1 MYHFSRWKYWLVIIV
16 VVTGTVLALPNVFG
30 EGPALQLSRNDRA
43 AMDQAAQQ
51 RVLGVLEAQ
60 KITPEVSYLQKDRLV
75 LRFAD
80 PQQQAAARDA
90 VIKGTSGDY
99 LVALSSVT
107 RMPEWMRHVPFL
119 KPMSLGLDLRGGVH
133 FVYEVDIQGAL
144 TQTVERMERD
154 VRTTLRDKR
163 IPYGAVTSGKDNSGK
178 DNSRNDYVRVV
189 LRNASD
195 LQAALDALKAPDGS
209 LVLTSGEGADGTY
222 VEMHMTPAEIKRRQD
237 VAIEQ
242 NITTLRNRVDA
253 LGIAEPIVTRQAS
266 NRIVVQLPGVQD
278 PNEAIRVLGA
288 TATLEFRL
296 VDESNN
302 PYEAESSK
310 RIPIGSKLY
319 KERNGRP
326 ILAKRDV
333 IATGEQLTDAT
344 SSFQEGQPQ
353 VNVKLD
359 ARGGQSMLNA
369 TKDNVGKR
377 MAVVYIS
384 KKQLAEGEQCKG
396 VRSGAICTEEEVISA
411 ATIQSVL
418 SSSFRI
424 TGLQANEAR
433 ELALLLRSGALA
445 APQTIVEQR
454 SVGPSLGADNIKR
467 GWHAM
472 AVGLVLTFIFMAI
485 YYRAFGWIANLVL
498 AANLVLTV
506 GLLSLFQASLSLPGI
521 AAVVFHLGIAVDA
534 NILIYERIREELR
547 SGNSPLAAINA
558 GFDKAF
564 ATIADS
570 NVTTLI
576 AGVVLFAFGTG
587 TIRSFAIVMTLGIAT
602 SLFTSVV
609 GSRALVHW
617 IWGRRTRLAH
627 LSI

>member
-16 VVTGTVLALPNVFG
+16 VVAGTLFALPNVFG
-30 EGPALQLSRNDRA
+30 TAPALQLSRNDRA
-43 AMDQAAQQ
+43 AMDDAGRQ

-60 KITPEVSYLQKDRLV
+60 KVAPEASYLEKDRLV

-90 VIKGTSGDY
+90 IVKGTSGDY
-99 LVALSSVT
+99 LVALSDVPRT
-107 RMPEWMRHVPFL
+107 PEWMRRVGL

-144 TQTVERMERD
+144 AQAVERMERD
-154 VRTTLRDKR
+154 VRTSLRDKR
-163 IPYGAVTSGKDNSGK
+163 IPYGAVSSKNG
-178 DNSRNDYVRVV
+178 VVHVV
-189 LRNASD
+189 LRNPSD
-195 LQAALDALKAPDGS
+195 LQAAMDALKAPDGS
-209 LVLTSGEGADGTY
+209 LQLTSGEEADGAFI
-222 VEMHMTPAEIKRRQD
+222 EMRMTPAELKRRQD

-242 NITTLRNRVDA
+242 NITTLRNRVDE
-253 LGIAEPIVTRQAS
+253 LGISEPNITRQAS
-266 NRIVVQLPGVQD
+266 NRISVQLPGVQD

-296 VDESNN
+296 VDENNN

-326 ILAKRDV
+326 ILLKREI
-333 IATGEQLTDAT
+333 IATGEQLTDAS

-369 TKDNVGKR
+369 TRDNVGRR
-377 MAVVYIS
+377 MAVVYIA

-396 VRSGAICTEEEVISA
+396 VRNGAICTEEDVISA

-454 SVGPSLGADNIKR
+454 SVGPSLGADNIRR

-472 AVGLVLTFIFMAI
+472 AVGLVLTFAFMAM
-485 YYRAFGWIANLVL
+485 YYRAFGWIANAVL

-506 GLLSLFQASLSLPGI
+506 GLLSLLQASLSLPGI

-547 SGNSPLAAINA
+547 AGNSPLAAINA
-558 GFDKAF
+558 GFEKAF

-587 TIRSFAIVMTLGIAT
+587 TIRSFAIVMTLGILT

-627 LSI
+627 LPI

>member
-1 MYHFSRWKYWLVIIV
+1 
-16 VVTGTVLALPNVFG
+16 
-30 EGPALQLSRNDRA
+30 
-43 AMDQAAQQ
+43 
-51 RVLGVLEAQ
+51 
-60 KITPEVSYLQKDRLV
+60 
-75 LRFAD
+75 
-80 PQQQAAARDA
+80 
-90 VIKGTSGDY
+90 
-99 LVALSSVT
+99 
-107 RMPEWMRHVPFL
+107 
-119 KPMSLGLDLRGGVH
+119 
-133 FVYEVDIQGAL
+133 
-144 TQTVERMERD
+144 
-154 VRTTLRDKR
+154 
-163 IPYGAVTSGKDNSGK
+163 
-178 DNSRNDYVRVV
+178 
-189 LRNASD
+189 
-195 LQAALDALKAPDGS
+195 
-209 LVLTSGEGADGTY
+209 
-222 VEMHMTPAEIKRRQD
+222 MTPAELKRRQD

-242 NITTLRNRVDA
+242 NITTLRNRVDE

-296 VDESNN
+296 VDENNN

-326 ILAKRDV
+326 ILLKREM
-333 IATGEQLTDAT
+333 IATGEQLTDAS

-377 MAVVYIS
+377 MAVVYIA

-396 VRSGAICTEEEVISA
+396 VRSGSICTEEDVISA

-424 TGLQANEAR
+424 TGLQATEAR

-454 SVGPSLGADNIKR
+454 SVGPTLGADNIKR
-467 GWHAM
+467 GWHAL
-472 AVGLVLTFIFMAI
+472 AVGLLLTFAFMAM
-485 YYRAFGWIANLVL
+485 YYRGFGWIANAVL

-506 GLLSLFQASLSLPGI
+506 GLLSLLQASLSLPGI

-547 SGNSPLAAINA
+547 AGNSPLAAINA
-558 GFDKAF
+558 GFEKAF

-587 TIRSFAIVMTLGIAT
+587 TIRSFAIVMTLGILT

-627 LSI
+627 LPI

>member
-16 VVTGTVLALPNVFG
+16 VVTGTLLALPNVFG
-30 EGPALQLSRNDRA
+30 EGPALQLSRNDRG

-51 RVLGVLEAQ
+51 RVLGVLGAQ

-80 PQQQAAARDA
+80 PQQQTAARDA

-99 LVALSSVT
+99 LVALSSVP
-107 RMPEWMRHVPFL
+107 RMPEWMRHVPFM

-133 FVYEVDIQGAL
+133 FVYEVDVKGAL
-144 TQTVERMERD
+144 TQAAERMERD
-154 VRTTLRDKR
+154 VRTSLRDKR
-163 IPYGAVTSGKDNSGK
+163 IPYAAVSTGKDK
-178 DNSRNDYVRVV
+178 DTAGRDFVRVV
-189 LRNASD
+189 LRNATD
-195 LQAALDALKAPDGS
+195 LQAAMDALKAPDGS
-209 LVLTSGEGADGTY
+209 LQLTSGEAADGSY
-222 VEMHMTPAEIKRRQD
+222 IEMRMTPAELKRRQD

-296 VDESNN
+296 VDETNN
-302 PYEAESSK
+302 PYEAESNK

-326 ILAKRDV
+326 ILLKREI
-333 IATGEQLTDAT
+333 IATGEQLTDAK

-353 VNVKLD
+353 VDVTLD

-377 MAVVYIS
+377 MAVVYIA

-396 VRSGAICTEEEVISA
+396 VRSGSICTEEDVISA

-418 SSSFRI
+418 SSRFRI

-454 SVGPSLGADNIKR
+454 SVGPSLGADNIRR

-472 AVGLVLTFIFMAI
+472 AVGLVLTFAFMAM

-506 GLLSLFQASLSLPGI
+506 GLLSLLQASLSLPGI

-547 SGNSPLAAINA
+547 AGNSPLAAINA
-558 GFDKAF
+558 GFEKAF

-627 LSI
+627 LPI

>member
-1 MYHFSRWKYWLVIIV
+1 MYQFSRWKYWLVIMV
-16 VVTGTVLALPNVFG
+16 VVVGTLFALPNVFG
-30 EGPALQLSRNDRA
+30 TAPALQLSRNDRV
-43 AMDQAAQQ
+43 AMDDAGQK
-51 RVLGVLEAQ
+51 RVVGVLEAA
-60 KITPEVSYLQKDRLV
+60 KAAPEASYLEKDRLV

-80 PQQQAAARDA
+80 PQLQAAAREA
-90 VIKGTSGDY
+90 IIKGTSGDY
-99 LVALSSVT
+99 LVALSDVPRT
-107 RMPEWMRHVPFL
+107 PNWMRRVGL

-133 FVYEVDIQGAL
+133 FVYEVDVKGAL
-144 TQTVERMERD
+144 VQAAERMERD
-154 VRTTLRDKR
+154 VRTSLRDKR
-163 IPYGAVTSGKDNSGK
+163 IPYAAVTTGKDSDTAG
-178 DNSRNDYVRVV
+178 RDYVRVV

-195 LQAALDALKAPDGS
+195 LQAAMDALKAPDGS
-209 LVLTSGEGADGTY
+209 LQVTSGEGADGSY
-222 VEMHMTPAEIKRRQD
+222 VEMRMTPAELKRRQD

-242 NITTLRNRVDA
+242 NITTLRNRVDE

-296 VDESNN
+296 VDENNN
-302 PYEAESSK
+302 PYEAESNK

-326 ILAKRDV
+326 ILLKREV
-333 IATGEQLTDAT
+333 IATGEQLTDAS

-377 MAVVYIS
+377 MAVVYIA

-396 VRSGAICTEEEVISA
+396 VRSGAICTEEDVISA

-424 TGLQANEAR
+424 TGLQATEAR

-454 SVGPSLGADNIKR
+454 SVGPTLGADNIKR
-467 GWHAM
+467 GWHAL
-472 AVGLVLTFIFMAI
+472 AVGLLLTFAFMAM
-485 YYRAFGWIANLVL
+485 YYRAFGWIANAVL

-506 GLLSLFQASLSLPGI
+506 GLLSLLQASLSLPGI

-547 SGNSPLAAINA
+547 AGNSPLSAINA
-558 GFDKAF
+558 GFEKAF

-587 TIRSFAIVMTLGIAT
+587 TIRSFAIVMTLGILT

-627 LSI
+627 LPI